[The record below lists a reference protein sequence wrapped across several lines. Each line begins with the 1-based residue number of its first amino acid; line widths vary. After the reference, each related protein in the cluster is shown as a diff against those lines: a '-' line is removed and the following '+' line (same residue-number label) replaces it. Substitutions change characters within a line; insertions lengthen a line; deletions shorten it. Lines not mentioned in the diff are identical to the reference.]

1 VDASGFADAMTLH
14 RRAFIRGLSA
24 ASLAAGSARA
34 AASRLLQVATF
45 PDLDRAAALAVPA
58 FERAH
63 PGVRVRLTILAYAD
77 FPTAMVTALAAG
89 ANLPDLMAMDRE
101 IVGQLADSAG
111 LHDLSAAPFQAG
123 QRTGEM
129 VPFALAAGHSRT
141 GSLTAFPVDI
151 GPGCLFYR
159 SDLLQQ
165 ADLQESDLTASWA
178 DFIRCGKRLK
188 ARHNGYLVAHA
199 SDIADVVVRSGLR
212 PGDGVYF
219 SAAGRPLVRE
229 ERFEQAFNWAARAR
243 QAGIDA
249 RVTAWSNEWAEGLR
263 RGRIASQMFGGW
275 FGGHLANWI
284 APKAAG
290 LWRCAPLPAGSYASW
305 GGSYYAIPRRAREPA
320 LAWDFLRALALDPA
334 QQLRAFTALDAFPAL
349 ATAHSDPLFE
359 QPVPYFG
366 GQRARQLWRDASL
379 RIPAVDADRHDRLAR
394 DVMQAALERV
404 LEHGDRIGD
413 VLADAERRI
422 LRRAR
427 IPGSIGPT

>member
-1 VDASGFADAMTLH
+1 MTLH

-24 ASLAAGSARA
+24 APLAAGSAGSAGA
-34 AASRLLQVATF
+34 AVSRVLQVATF
-45 PDLDRAAALAVPA
+45 PDLDRAAALAVPR

-63 PGVRVRLTILAYAD
+63 PGVRVRLTVLAYAD
-77 FPTAMVTALAAG
+77 FPTAMITALAAG
-89 ANLPDLMAMDRE
+89 ANLPDLMGMDRE

-111 LHDLSAAPFQAG
+111 LHDLSAVPFQAG
-123 QRTGEM
+123 QRSAEV
-129 VPFALAAGHSRT
+129 VPFALAAGHSRKGT
-141 GSLTAFPVDI
+141 LTAFPVDI

-165 ADLQESDLTASWA
+165 AGLQEGELTASWA
-178 DFIRCGKRLK
+178 DFIRCGERLK

-199 SDIADVVVRSGLR
+199 SDIADVVIRNGLR
-212 PGDGVYF
+212 PGEGVFF
-219 SAAGRPLVRE
+219 SAEGRPLVRA

-243 QAGIDA
+243 RSGIDA

-290 LWRCAPLPAGSYASW
+290 LWRCAPLPAGNFASW
-305 GGSYYAIPRRAREPA
+305 GGSYYAIPRGSREPA
-320 LAWDFLRALALDPA
+320 LAWDFLQALALDPA
-334 QQLRAFTALDAFPAL
+334 QQRTAFTTLDAFPAM
-349 ATAHSDPLFE
+349 AAVHADPLFD
-359 QPVPYFG
+359 QPLPYFG

-379 RIPAVDADRHDRLAR
+379 RIPAVDADRNDRLAR
-394 DVMQAALERV
+394 DVIQAALERV
-404 LEHGDRIGD
+404 LEHGDRISD

-427 IPGSIGPT
+427 IAASTGPA

>member
-1 VDASGFADAMTLH
+1 MTLH

-24 ASLAAGSARA
+24 APLAASGARA
-34 AASRLLQVATF
+34 AAPRVLQVATF

-63 PGVRVRLTILAYAD
+63 PGVRVRLTVLAYAD
-77 FPTAMVTALAAG
+77 FPTAMITALAAG
-89 ANLPDLMAMDRE
+89 ANLPDLMGMDRE

-123 QRTGEM
+123 RHTGEI

-141 GSLTAFPVDI
+141 GTLTAFPVDI

-165 ADLQESDLTASWA
+165 AGLQEADLTASWS
-178 DFIRCGKRLK
+178 DFIRCGERLK

-199 SDIADVVVRSGLR
+199 GDIADVVIRNGLQ
-212 PGDGVYF
+212 PGEGVFF
-219 SAAGRPLVRE
+219 SAEGRPLVRA
-229 ERFEQAFNWAARAR
+229 ERFEQAFDWAARAR
-243 QAGIDA
+243 RAGIDA

-290 LWRCAPLPAGSYASW
+290 LWRCAPLPAGNFASW
-305 GGSYYAIPRRAREPA
+305 GGSYYAIPRGAREPA

-334 QQLRAFTALDAFPAL
+334 QQRTAFTTLDAFPAL
-349 ATAHSDPLFE
+349 AAAHADPLFD
-359 QPVPYFG
+359 QPLPYFG
-366 GQRARQLWRDASL
+366 GQRARQLWREASL

-394 DVMQAALERV
+394 DVIQAALERV

-422 LRRAR
+422 QRRAR
-427 IPGSIGPT
+427 ISPSTGPA

>member
-199 SDIADVVVRSGLR
+199 GDIADVVVRSGLR

>member
-1 VDASGFADAMTLH
+1 MTLH

-24 ASLAAGSARA
+24 APMAAGSVHAT
-34 AASRLLQVATF
+34 ASRVLQVATF
-45 PDLDRAAALAVPA
+45 PDLDRAAALAVPL
-58 FERAH
+58 FERAN
-63 PGVRVRLTILAYAD
+63 PGVRVRLTVLAYAD
-77 FPTAMVTALAAG
+77 FPTAMITALAAG
-89 ANLPDLMAMDRE
+89 ANLPDLMGMDRE

-111 LHDLSAAPFQAG
+111 LHDLSAGPFQAR
-123 QRTGEM
+123 QRTGEI

-141 GSLTAFPVDI
+141 GKLTAFPVDI

-165 ADLQESDLTASWA
+165 VGLQEAELTASWA
-178 DFIRCGKRLK
+178 DFIRCGARLK
-188 ARHNGYLVAHA
+188 AHHNSYLVAHA
-199 SDIADVVVRSGLR
+199 GDIADVVVRNGLG
-212 PGDGVYF
+212 PGEGVYF
-219 SAAGRPLVRE
+219 SAEGRPLVRS

-243 QAGIDA
+243 RAGIDA

-284 APKAAG
+284 APKATG
-290 LWRCAPLPAGSYASW
+290 LWRCAALPAGSFASW
-305 GGSYYAIPRRAREPA
+305 GGSYYAIPRGAREPD
-320 LAWDFLRALALDPA
+320 LAWGFLRALALDPA
-334 QQLRAFTALDAFPAL
+334 QQLKAFTTLDAFPAM
-349 ATAHSDPLFE
+349 AAAHADPLFDH
-359 QPVPYFG
+359 PLPYFG

-394 DVMQAALERV
+394 DVIQAALERV

-422 LRRAR
+422 HRRAR
-427 IPGSIGPT
+427 ISTLTRPA

>member
-1 VDASGFADAMTLH
+1 MSLG
-14 RRAFIRGLSA
+14 RRAIIQALSA
-24 ASLAAGSARA
+24 APLVAGGARAAGSRV
-34 AASRLLQVATF
+34 LQVATF
-45 PDLDRAAALAVPA
+45 PDLDRAAVLAVPA

-63 PGVRVRLTILAYAD
+63 PGVRVRLTVLAYAD

-111 LHDLSAAPFQAG
+111 LHDLTAPPFSAQ
-123 QRTGEM
+123 QRTTEI

-141 GSLTAFPVDI
+141 GTLTAFPVDI

-165 ADLQESDLTASWA
+165 AGLQEVELTASWA
-178 DFIRCGKRLK
+178 DFIRCGARLK
-188 ARHNGYLVAHA
+188 ARNNGYLVAHA
-199 SDIADVVVRSGLR
+199 GDVADVVVRNGLQ
-212 PGDGVYF
+212 PGEGVYF
-219 SAAGRPLVRE
+219 SADGRPLVRA
-229 ERFEQAFNWAARAR
+229 ERFEQAFNWAARVR
-243 QAGIDA
+243 HAGIDA

-290 LWRCAPLPAGSYASW
+290 QWRCAPLPAGNFASW
-305 GGSYYAIPRRAREPA
+305 GGSYYAIPRGAREPA
-320 LAWDFLRALALDPA
+320 LAWDFLRALSLDPG
-334 QQLRAFTALDAFPAL
+334 QQRAAFTTLDAFPAL
-349 ATAHSDPLFE
+349 AAAHADPLFD
-359 QPVPYFG
+359 QPLPYFG
-366 GQRARQLWRDASL
+366 GQRARQLWREASQ
-379 RIPAVDADRHDRLAR
+379 RIPAVDADRHDRMAR
-394 DVMQAALERV
+394 DVVQAALERV

-422 LRRAR
+422 IRRAR
-427 IPGSIGPT
+427 LAPSAGPA

>member
-1 VDASGFADAMTLH
+1 MSLD
-14 RRAFIRGLSA
+14 RRAIIKALSA
-24 ASLAAGSARA
+24 APLVAGGARAAGSRV
-34 AASRLLQVATF
+34 LQVATF
-45 PDLDRAAALAVPA
+45 PDLDRAAVLAVPA

-63 PGVRVRLTILAYAD
+63 PGVRVRLTVLAYAD

-111 LHDLSAAPFQAG
+111 LHDLSAAPFRAG
-123 QRTGEM
+123 QRTGEI
-129 VPFALAAGHSRT
+129 VPFALAAGHSRAGT
-141 GSLTAFPVDI
+141 LTAFPVDI

-165 ADLQESDLTASWA
+165 AGLQEAELTASWA
-178 DFIRCGKRLK
+178 DFIRCGERLK

-199 SDIADVVVRSGLR
+199 GDIADVVVRSGLQ
-212 PGDGVYF
+212 PGEGVYF
-219 SAAGRPLVRE
+219 SAEGRPLVRA

-243 QAGIDA
+243 RAGIDA

-290 LWRCAPLPAGSYASW
+290 HWRCAPLPAGSFASW
-305 GGSYYAIPRRAREPA
+305 GGSYYAIPRGAREPA
-320 LAWDFLRALALDPA
+320 LAWDFLQALALDPA
-334 QQLRAFTALDAFPAL
+334 QQLKAFTTLDAFPAL
-349 ATAHSDPLFE
+349 AAAHADPLFD

-366 GQRARQLWRDASL
+366 GQRARQLWRDASQ

-422 LRRAR
+422 IRRAR
-427 IPGSIGPT
+427 IPAATGPA

>member
-1 VDASGFADAMTLH
+1 
-14 RRAFIRGLSA
+14 
-24 ASLAAGSARA
+24 
-34 AASRLLQVATF
+34 
-45 PDLDRAAALAVPA
+45 
-58 FERAH
+58 
-63 PGVRVRLTILAYAD
+63 
-77 FPTAMVTALAAG
+77 MVTALAAG

-111 LHDLSAAPFQAG
+111 LHDLSAAPFRAG
-123 QRTGEM
+123 QRTGEI
-129 VPFALAAGHSRT
+129 VPFALAAGHSRAGT
-141 GSLTAFPVDI
+141 LTAFPVDI

-165 ADLQESDLTASWA
+165 AGLQEAELTASWA
-178 DFIRCGKRLK
+178 DFIRCGERLK

-199 SDIADVVVRSGLR
+199 GDIADVVVRSGLQ
-212 PGDGVYF
+212 PGEGVYF
-219 SAAGRPLVRE
+219 SAEGRPLVRA

-243 QAGIDA
+243 RAGIDA

-290 LWRCAPLPAGSYASW
+290 HWRCAPLPAGSFASW
-305 GGSYYAIPRRAREPA
+305 GGSYYAIPRGAREPA
-320 LAWDFLRALALDPA
+320 LAWDFLQALALDPA
-334 QQLRAFTALDAFPAL
+334 QQLKAFTTLDAFPAL
-349 ATAHSDPLFE
+349 AAAHADPLFD

-366 GQRARQLWRDASL
+366 GQRARQLWRDASQ

-422 LRRAR
+422 IRRAR
-427 IPGSIGPT
+427 IPASTGPA

>member
-199 SDIADVVVRSGLR
+199 GDIADVVVRSGLR

-366 GQRARQLWRDASL
+366 GQRARQLWREASL